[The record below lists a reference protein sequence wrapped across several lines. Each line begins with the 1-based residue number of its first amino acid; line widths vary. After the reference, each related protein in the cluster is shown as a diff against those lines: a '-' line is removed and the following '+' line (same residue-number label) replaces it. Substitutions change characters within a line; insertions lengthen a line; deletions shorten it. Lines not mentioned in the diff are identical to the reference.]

1 MDAMSIA
8 GGTPVG
14 ETVDHY
20 VIYEDGTAGH
30 MRLTEGVEPV
40 LSRSGRF
47 VSAEEYGQRLDELN
61 VASAEYVARLQAQ
74 DEERTRTDYLEL
86 RRTGVRHE
94 SASRMSGYTG
104 PAVEPAQEGQS

>member
-1 MDAMSIA
+1 MDGMTIA
-8 GGTPVG
+8 GVRPIA
-14 ETVDHY
+14 ELVDLY
-20 VIYEDGTAGH
+20 VIYEDGTPAH
-30 MRLTEGVEPV
+30 LQVPEGAEPA
-40 LSRSGRF
+40 LSRPGRF

-61 VASAEYVARLQAQ
+61 VASTAYVARLHEQ

-104 PAVEPAQEGQS
+104 PAVEPAEEGQS